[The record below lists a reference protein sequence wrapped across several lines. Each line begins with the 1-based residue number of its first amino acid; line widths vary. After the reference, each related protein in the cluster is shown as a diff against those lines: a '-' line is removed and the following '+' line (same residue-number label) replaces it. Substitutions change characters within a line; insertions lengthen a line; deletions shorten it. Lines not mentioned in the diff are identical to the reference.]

1 MRQTAL
7 NRMIGLA
14 ALSCALAGVAAAA
27 GCRSAVADFYDPL
40 TSGTSTGG
48 TGGSG
53 GLPSDCQGD
62 PTADPS
68 LVRDDCGVFV
78 DAATATNG
86 NGTKASPFKS
96 LAEAAGKNKSRIF
109 ACAGKYTETATVELL
124 NGVEVYGGFGACPKA
139 GDWTWDAAK
148 RAEVTGP
155 ENLPV
160 AHVGMGATLI
170 RSVDLT
176 APDATTP
183 GVSSIAVIADS
194 ADLTLTD
201 VALAAGAGANGA
213 DGAVPDGDATPGV
226 SAEATATPACNATQ
240 VPGPGATLVC
250 PDGTTEGGDGG
261 KGGNVPASD
270 GEAGKD
276 GSPIPDPNVDG
287 FGLGGQPTG
296 AALTCNGH
304 PGKDGEF
311 GVAGTAGKGNG
322 TLTANGLTG
331 GDGQDGKPG
340 ARGHGGGGGA
350 GAKAGSFCPPA
361 GSPTPGPGASGGG
374 GGSGGCGGKG
384 GGGGKAGGSSI
395 GIVSL
400 STTFTF
406 TNVTITTGAGATGGN
421 GAVGKTGGDPGLGAA
436 GGTSSGIAG
445 SKPGCTGGNGGRGGD
460 GGTGG
465 GGRGGHSVGI
475 AFLGDAPLIDKQI
488 TITVG
493 AAGKGGTGDA
503 ASMGDGDPGT
513 AKPTLDF
520 K

>member
-7 NRMIGLA
+7 KRMIGLA
-14 ALSCALAGVAAAA
+14 ALSCALAGVGAA

-53 GLPSDCQGD
+53 GLPVDCQGD

-68 LVRDDCGVFV
+68 IVRDDCGVFV
-78 DAATATNG
+78 DAKTATNG
-86 NGTKASPFKS
+86 SGTKASPFKS
-96 LAEAAGKNKSRIF
+96 LAEAAGKYKSRIF
-109 ACAGKYTETATVELL
+109 ACAGEYTESTTVELI

-139 GDWTWDAAK
+139 GDWTWDATK
-148 RAEVTGP
+148 RAAVKGP
-155 ENLPV
+155 ANLPV
-160 AHVGMGATLI
+160 VHVGMGATLI

-176 APDATTP
+176 APDAAKA
-183 GVSSIAVIADS
+183 GVSSIALVAES

-201 VALAAGAGANGA
+201 VALKAGAGAAGA
-213 DGAVPDGDATPGV
+213 DGAVPDGDATVGV
-226 SAEATATPACNATQ
+226 SADTTTATPACNATQ
-240 VPGPGATLVC
+240 VPGPGATLTC
-250 PDGTTEGGDGG
+250 PDGPTTGGDGG
-261 KGGNVPASD
+261 KGGDIPASD

-276 GSPIPDPNVDG
+276 GSPIPDPNGDG

-296 AALTCNGH
+296 VALTCNGH
-304 PGKDGEF
+304 PGMDGDF
-311 GVAGTAGKGNG
+311 GAAGTAGKSLG
-322 TLTANGLTG
+322 TLSANGLTG
-331 GDGQDGKPG
+331 GDGLDGKPG
-340 ARGHGGGGGA
+340 SRGHGGGGGA
-350 GAKAGSFCPPA
+350 GAKAGTFCPPA
-361 GSPTPGPGASGGG
+361 GNPTPGPGASGGG

-400 STTFTF
+400 SSTFAF
-406 TNVTITTGAGATGGN
+406 TNVTVTVGAGATGGN
-421 GAVGKTGGDPGLGAA
+421 GAVGKTGGDPGFGAA

-460 GGTGG
+460 GGKGG

-475 AFLGDAPLIDKQI
+475 AFVGDAPGIDKQI
-488 TITVG
+488 TITLG
-493 AAGKGGTGDA
+493 AAGEGGTGDT

-513 AKPTLDF
+513 AKATLDF